1 MGGKNLQKYEVVELK
16 MKNIKIIYPILTKK
30 LESEFP
36 NQRDIPEIFLFIS
49 YLRSLEEEGKINFK
63 QKNNKNKKNL
73 FIPASNGGSIAAL
86 AILFSL
92 SQGHLTFVRE
102 PTNGFGP
109 EMDIL
114 LNLFEDVSIFKE
126 RLKIINAKKFN
137 DTIKNKKFSLL
148 LAWGSNKTKKDI
160 EEIAENTS
168 SKLFYFGTQISLSI
182 IDLDELYLFDDSKK
196 RRIIDGYISDIL
208 TFDQNGC
215 TNTKFSILISNNK
228 KTTQKFFNQINF
240 FAKKSR
246 FNEAI
251 SLQEKLSGLIR
262 SSGLQNPQLM
272 ERKFFLS
279 DRIWFIRIKSLYP
292 NLLHDLDNIKS
303 GVVIY
308 KSVND
313 LKDMLQLLHSLPNFG
328 RITSFSSQ
336 FSILQ
341 KEKKVSEYLSRDI
354 LNIGFSNSLN
364 YIWDDVDL
372 SSIFK

>member
-49 YLRSLEEEGKINFK
+49 YLKSLEEEGKINFK

-92 SQGHLTFVRE
+92 AQGHLTFVRE

>member
-49 YLRSLEEEGKINFK
+49 YLKSLEEEGKINFK

>member
-92 SQGHLTFVRE
+92 AQGHLTFVRE

>member
-1 MGGKNLQKYEVVELK
+1 VELK

-49 YLRSLEEEGKINFK
+49 YLKSLEEEGKINFK

-92 SQGHLTFVRE
+92 AQGHLTFVRE